1 MRDSQLHLLGR
12 ALHSLEKYGPL
23 LSDLLLP
30 SQGGQG
36 DGGFGAGAAGSR
48 PPLRVPILD
57 VKWETERL
65 LSYWSARLAVR
76 LQLVPPRA
84 RSVAISAA
92 WLQRH
97 LIEIEPDPEFDQ
109 AAEQIIEQ
117 ARIIDAM
124 FTEDATP
131 EEDMEGTCREIA
143 SACRR
148 LGYEISKTTV
158 HRWAR
163 EETISSK
170 TMEDGRVIVSL
181 QEVIGKLTA
190 CDNEEVVDS
199 GTPNIVS

>member
-1 MRDSQLHLLGR
+1 M
-12 ALHSLEKYGPL
+12 
-23 LSDLLLP
+23 SDLLLP

-76 LQLVPPRA
+76 LQLVPPRS

-97 LIEIEPDPEFDQ
+97 LIEIEDDPEFDQ

-131 EEDMEGTCREIA
+131 DEDMEGTCREIA

-148 LGYEISKTTV
+148 LGHVVSKTTV

-163 EETISSK
+163 EQTITSK
-170 TMEDGRVIVSL
+170 TMEDERVIVSL
-181 QEVIGKLTA
+181 QEVIDKLST
-190 CDNEEVVDS
+190 CDNSEALDS
-199 GTPNIVS
+199 GTPHIVS